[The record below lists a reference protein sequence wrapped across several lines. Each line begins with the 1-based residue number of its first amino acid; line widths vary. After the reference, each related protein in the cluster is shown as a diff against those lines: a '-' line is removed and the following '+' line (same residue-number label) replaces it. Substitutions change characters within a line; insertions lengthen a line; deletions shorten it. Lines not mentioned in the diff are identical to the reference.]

1 MIKAICF
8 DVDGTLI
15 DTTDYIYQAF
25 EHSLAHHDHA
35 VLSRA
40 EMQYMIGQTL
50 QDCYRAFTEI
60 DDVEHLMDSHH
71 DFQSDHP
78 ELAVAY
84 PNTKRTLIELKKRG
98 IAIAAV
104 TSRARETA
112 HETLELLD
120 LYQHIDTLVGLE
132 DVSLAKPDPEGIFL
146 ALNTLGIHPADA
158 VMVGD
163 SDVDVE
169 AGKNAKIIT
178 IGVTYG
184 FHGEEIADSE
194 PDHVID
200 DIEEVL
206 EIIEG

>member
-1 MIKAICF
+1 MIQAICF

-25 EHSLAHHDHA
+25 EHSLADHDHD
-35 VLSRA
+35 VLSRD
-40 EMQYMIGQTL
+40 EMQHMIGQTL
-50 QDCYRAFTEI
+50 QDCYRAFAEI
-60 DDVEHLMDSHH
+60 DDVDHLMDSHH
-71 DFQSDHP
+71 AFQNENP
-78 ELAVAY
+78 QLAVSY

-98 IAIAAV
+98 IAVAAV

-112 HETLELLD
+112 VETLELLD
-120 LYQHIDTLVGLE
+120 LFQYIDTLVGLE

-146 ALNTLGIHPADA
+146 ALNTLGMHPADA

-163 SDVDVE
+163 SDVDIE
-169 AGKNAKIIT
+169 AGKNAKMMT

-184 FHGEEIADSE
+184 FHGESIVDAE

-200 DIEEVL
+200 DIAEVL
-206 EIIEG
+206 EIVEG